1 MESTST
7 MQEAERRRKQF
18 SLEYIE
24 KELEKL
30 EETIGS
36 PVKIYAVGGYVMA
49 YQKLKA
55 GTKDIDVIVET
66 SDRAK
71 ILAEGL
77 KASGYRILLNGTLTM
92 EYQALGAIACEN
104 ADGFRWEIFNKIVAN
119 KLALSPDMKTRS
131 KRIREGRKLQVS
143 ILSNEDIFLMK
154 GITDRE
160 RDLEDMALLARSGV
174 NYESVFKECVSQ
186 SDRTGKLWEIG
197 LHDKCE
203 ELEENFG
210 VRVPITKK
218 LQRIAEEKML
228 TKRIIPVLR
237 RGPKTEEELVEIL
250 KEKLKRSDIKAGLKI
265 LNRQSRIRISTTGK
279 ISLIS

>member
-1 MESTST
+1 
-7 MQEAERRRKQF
+7 MQTERKEF

-24 KELEKL
+24 KELDKL
-30 EETIGS
+30 EKTIK
-36 PVKIYAVGGYVMA
+36 PQVKIYVAGGYVMA
-49 YQKLKA
+49 YQKLKV

-66 SDRAK
+66 RDQAE
-71 ILAEGL
+71 ILADGFR
-77 KASGYRILLNGTLTM
+77 AAGYHLLPNGTLPT
-92 EYQALGAIACEN
+92 EYQALGATSYEN
-104 ADGFRWEIFNKIVAN
+104 ADGFRWEIFRKVVAN

-131 KRIREGRKLQVS
+131 KVIRESGKLQVS

-154 GITDRE
+154 GVTERD
-160 RDLEDMALLARSGV
+160 RDLEDMSLLARSGV

-203 ELEENFG
+203 ELEGKYG

-228 TKRIIPVLR
+228 TKRIIPVIR
-237 RGPKTEEELVEIL
+237 PGPKTEEELVEIL

-265 LNRQSRIRISTTGK
+265 LNKQSRIRISKRGK
-279 ISLIS
+279 ISLAS